1 MKLFT
6 ALENEAVA
14 EPTAGYRQRI
24 QSLEEQLSSH
34 EVVKAYDEVQADKD
48 ISDNAE
54 ADVGT
59 LTKVNDILVE
69 ATESNKV
76 LTKDVLQMSKVI
88 TESICAR
95 LGYKKANSL
104 FIATEDAGP
113 TSISLESFSEFINRT
128 WEAIIKFFKRI
139 VEGIKTLW
147 GKLFSRTK
155 ITKIKNEQNSRLIKE
170 LKHVPQE
177 KSKTL
182 KTIDL
187 KNLSDHYRL
196 TGYIEKNTD
205 PESNKDQI
213 FNAILNTVESA
224 TNFMSTLEEDISD
237 LFKQLDK
244 ISQLNDIESIEHLV
258 DLKTQ
263 EHIFMRG
270 PYFKR
275 INCRLSTDS
284 VNKQIKPGTSW
295 RIYTR
300 AEFNTPSE
308 LNNNYICNIQN
319 IEELDILNKDL
330 KKLDDILLS
339 FFNIS
344 SEMRNKLNKI
354 TSDLNKEL
362 DKYQGEDDII
372 RHKLI
377 ATSKITKILEVYI
390 VTIPH
395 LCSDIATNAGV
406 YVTKNLQELKTNNTN

>member
-6 ALENEAVA
+6 ALENEVVA
-14 EPTAGYRQRI
+14 EPVTECQRRI
-24 QSLEEQLSSH
+24 QALEEELSDH
-34 EVVKAYDEVQADKD
+34 EVNAAYANADANRT
-48 ISDNAE
+48 ISNNAE

-59 LTKVNDILVE
+59 LTKVNDILTE

-76 LTKDVLQMSKVI
+76 LTKDVLQMTRVV
-88 TESICAR
+88 TESICSR
-95 LGYKKANSL
+95 LGYKVTSGL
-104 FIATEDAGP
+104 FISTEDVDAS
-113 TSISLESFSEFINRT
+113 TKYQDAISMESFGEVIKRT
-128 WEAIIKFFKRI
+128 WEAIIKFFQRI
-139 VEGIKTLW
+139 AEGIKTLW

-187 KNLSDHYRL
+187 KNLSELYRL
-196 TGYIEKNTD
+196 TGYIKKNTD

-213 FNAILNTVESA
+213 FDAISNTVESA

-244 ISQLNDIESIEHLV
+244 ISQLNDIESIERLV
-258 DLKTQ
+258 DLKTH
-263 EHIFMRG
+263 EYILTRD

-275 INCRLSTDS
+275 INCRLSIDS

-295 RIYTR
+295 GIYTR
-300 AEFNTPSE
+300 AEFNPPSE
-308 LNNNYICNIQN
+308 LKNNYTCNIQN
-319 IEELDILNKDL
+319 TEELDNLNKDL

-344 SEMRNKLNKI
+344 SEIRNKLNKI

-372 RHKLI
+372 RHKLF
-377 ATSKITKILEVYI
+377 ATSTINKILEIYI

-395 LCSDIATNAGV
+395 LCSDISTNAGV
-406 YVTKNLQELKTNNTN
+406 YVTKNLQELT

>member
-6 ALENEAVA
+6 ALENEVVA
-14 EPTAGYRQRI
+14 EPTTKYQERI
-24 QSLEEQLSSH
+24 QSLEEQLSNY
-34 EVVKAYDEVQADKD
+34 EVTQAYSEVQAGQN
-48 ISDNAE
+48 ISNNAKV
-54 ADVGT
+54 DVDT

-69 ATESNKV
+69 ATESDKV
-76 LTKDVLQMSKVI
+76 LTKDVLQMSKVV

-95 LGYKKANSL
+95 LGYKATDKL
-104 FIATEDAGP
+104 FMATEDVDSFSKFSDA
-113 TSISLESFSEFINRT
+113 ISMESFGEVIKRI
-128 WEAIIKFFKRI
+128 WEAIIKFFQRI
-139 VEGIKTLW
+139 AEGIKTLW

-196 TGYIEKNTD
+196 TGYIKKNTD

-213 FNAILNTVESA
+213 FDAISNTVESA

-263 EHIFMRG
+263 EYILTRD

-275 INCRLSTDS
+275 INCRLSIDS

-300 AEFNTPSE
+300 AELNPPSE
-308 LNNNYICNIQN
+308 LKNNYTCNIQN
-319 IEELDILNKDL
+319 IEELDNLNKDL
-330 KKLDDILLS
+330 KKLDDILSS

-344 SEMRNKLNKI
+344 SEIRNKLNKI

-377 ATSKITKILEVYI
+377 ATSTINKILEIYI

-395 LCSDIATNAGV
+395 LCSDISTNAGV
-406 YVTKNLQELKTNNTN
+406 YITKNLQELT